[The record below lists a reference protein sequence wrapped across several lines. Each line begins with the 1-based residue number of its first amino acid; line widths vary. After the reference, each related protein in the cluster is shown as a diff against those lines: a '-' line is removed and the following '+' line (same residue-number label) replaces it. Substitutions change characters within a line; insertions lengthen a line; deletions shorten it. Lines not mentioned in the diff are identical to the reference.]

1 MITIRKKVNNTEV
14 STRSGVVAVEDL
26 TMLLGGGGGG
36 MCKTL
41 NVWTEKVVECC
52 KQSYQVTIVRA
63 WKIVLLRVMQT
74 VEA

>member
-1 MITIRKKVNNTEV
+1 MRKLSDHNKKKVNNTEV

-36 MCKTL
+36 M